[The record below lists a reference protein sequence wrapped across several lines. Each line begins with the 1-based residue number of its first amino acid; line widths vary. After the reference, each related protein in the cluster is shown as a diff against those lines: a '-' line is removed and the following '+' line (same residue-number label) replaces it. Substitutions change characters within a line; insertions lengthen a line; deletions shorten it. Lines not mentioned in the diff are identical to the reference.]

1 MPILTEVKREML
13 GTVFDVS
20 IAHEKENDCRDLTLK
35 IFSEGSRVE
44 AAYSRFIG
52 NNELFDLNNR
62 RGKWV
67 EIGPEFFELLK
78 FGDKIFRST
87 DGAFDMTVK
96 SILDGWGYDKD
107 YSFTA
112 GSAGSLGKIEF
123 DEKNLKVR
131 ISAEVDLGG
140 FGKGYVIDKMSA
152 ILRECGVENF
162 CIDGGGDIYGE
173 GRDEKGEKWKIHF
186 GHPVNTDEAIG
197 FVEVDG
203 FACCSS
209 NPVRRK
215 WGVRHHLVDPKT
227 GSPASKMLAVYTQAK
242 SAMVA
247 DAYSTALFAMGYEK
261 AKKWL
266 EPEKAQNGGLTAA
279 RGQRPVEAMIISPAG
294 KIYKSAGF
302 RGELFC

>member
-20 IAHEKENDCRDLTLK
+20 IVHEKENDCNDLIEK

-44 AAYSRFIG
+44 AAYSRFID
-52 NNELFDLNNR
+52 NNELFGLNNH
-62 RGKWV
+62 
-67 EIGPEFFELLK
+67 IGEWTKVGSEFFELLK
-78 FGDKIFRST
+78 FGNEVSIAT

-96 SILDGWGYDKD
+96 SLLDGWGYDKD
-107 YSFTA
+107 YSFAESMA
-112 GSAGSLGKIEF
+112 GALGKIEF

-140 FGKGYVIDKMSA
+140 FGKGYVIDKMST
-152 ILRECGVENF
+152 ILREGRIENF
-162 CIDGGGDIYGE
+162 CIDGGGDIYASGH
-173 GRDEKGEKWKIHF
+173 DEKDKAWKIHF
-186 GHPVNTDEAIG
+186 GHPANTDEAIG
-197 FVEVDG
+197 YVEVDG

-215 WGVRHHLVDPKT
+215 WGARHHLVNPKT
-227 GSPASKMLAVYTQAK
+227 GEPAAEMLAVYTQAK
-242 SAMVA
+242 SAMAA

-266 EPEKAQNGGLTAA
+266 GATDLVN
-279 RGQRPVEAMIISPAG
+279 AMIISPTG
-294 KIYKSAGF
+294 KIYKSERF
-302 RGELFC
+302 RGELFR